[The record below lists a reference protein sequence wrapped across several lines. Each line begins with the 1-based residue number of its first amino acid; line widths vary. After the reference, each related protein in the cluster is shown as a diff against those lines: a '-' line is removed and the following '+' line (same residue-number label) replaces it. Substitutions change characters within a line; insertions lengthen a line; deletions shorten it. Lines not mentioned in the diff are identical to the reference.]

1 MAMLAWFVATLSPA
15 ILDPL
20 LRKLPKKN

>member
-1 MAMLAWFVATLSPA
+1 MAWFVAMLSPA

-20 LRKLPKKN
+20 LRKLPKKC

>member
-1 MAMLAWFVATLSPA
+1 MAMMAWFVTSLSPA

-20 LRKLPKKN
+20 LRKLPKKS